1 MLAIRLSWQHEYI
14 FITEIDDASML
25 IYFNFAL
32 MAFQDASELYLLYTL
47 AVVYCIFLFYLYF
60 NIW

>member
-1 MLAIRLSWQHEYI
+1 MLAVRLSWQHEYI

-47 AVVYCIFLFYLYF
+47 DAYRRLLGLLLMI
-60 NIW
+60 